1 MFSAKGEAGSGEG
14 EGEEASEFN
23 DTVLSDRERRLFDV
37 R

>member
-1 MFSAKGEAGSGEG
+1 MFSVKGEAGSG

-23 DTVLSDRERRLFDV
+23 DTVLSDGERRFNV